1 MKAIFPCNGSL
12 IMTKNDIEKLTE
24 FYDSRQIENNDD
36 SKIFIENNYFNYF
49 NDNSEIILDNVTP
62 LTVSK
67 LKKVLG
73 ISGSQVTQ
81 EQQQDK
87 SEIKTEATTETE
99 LEQEDEELIDDES
112 IFSNPFFTT
121 LKPVD

>member
-1 MKAIFPCNGSL
+1 MKAIFPCMGSL
-12 IMTKNDIEKLTE
+12 IMTKTDIEKLKD
-24 FYDSRQIENNDD
+24 YYNSRQIANNTNL
-36 SKIFIENNYFNYF
+36 SIIENNFFNYF
-49 NDNSEIILDNVTP
+49 NDDTTFILDNVTP

-73 ISGSQVTQ
+73 ISNNNKIETNSQETIK
-81 EQQQDK
+81 E
-87 SEIKTEATTETE
+87 SENI
-99 LEQEDEELIDDES
+99 QEDEELIDDDS

>member
-1 MKAIFPCNGSL
+1 MKAIFPCMGSL
-12 IMTKNDIEKLTE
+12 IMTKIDIEKLKDY
-24 FYDSRQIENNDD
+24 YDSRQISNNDD
-36 SKIFIENNYFNYF
+36 SLVISENNFLNYF
-49 NDNSEIILDNVTP
+49 NDDTTFILDNVTP

-73 ISGSQVTQ
+73 ISNNKAETNSQ
-81 EQQQDK
+81 E
-87 SEIKTEATTETE
+87 SIKESKNI
-99 LEQEDEELIDDES
+99 QEDEELIDDDS

>member
-1 MKAIFPCNGSL
+1 MKAIFPCFGSL
-12 IMTKNDIEKLTE
+12 IMTKNDIENIKDY
-24 FYDSRQIENNDD
+24 YDSRQISNND
-36 SKIFIENNYFNYF
+36 SLVISENKFFNYF
-49 NDNSEIILDNVTP
+49 NDDTTFILDNVTP

-73 ISGSQVTQ
+73 ISNNKVETNSQKNLK
-81 EQQQDK
+81 E
-87 SEIKTEATTETE
+87 SENIH
-99 LEQEDEELIDDES
+99 EDEELIDDDS

>member
-1 MKAIFPCNGSL
+1 MKAIFPCIGSF
-12 IMTKNDIEKLTE
+12 IMTKNDIENLKN
-24 FYDSRQIENNDD
+24 YYNSRQIENNTD
-36 SKIFIENNYFNYF
+36 SVITENNFFNYF
-49 NDNSEIILDNVTP
+49 NNDTTFVLDNVTA

-73 ISGSQVTQ
+73 ISNDNKIENNSQ
-81 EQQQDK
+81 EN
-87 SEIKTEATTETE
+87 IKESDNIK
-99 LEQEDEELIDDES
+99 EDEELIDDDS

>member
-1 MKAIFPCNGSL
+1 MKAIFPCLGSL
-12 IMTKNDIEKLTE
+12 IMNKTDIEQLKDY
-24 FYDSRQIENNDD
+24 YDSRQLKNNNDSSIIAENNC
-36 SKIFIENNYFNYF
+36 FNYF
-49 NDNSEIILDNVTP
+49 NDNSELILDKVTP

-73 ISGSQVTQ
+73 ISDNT
-81 EQQQDK
+81 
-87 SEIKTEATTETE
+87 KTNSNSTENSAH
-99 LEQEDEELIDDES
+99 QKEDYEELIDDDS

>member
-1 MKAIFPCNGSL
+1 MRAIFPCIGSL
-12 IMTKNDIEKLTE
+12 IMTKKDIEKLKDY
-24 FYDSRQIENNDD
+24 YDCRQIENTTNL
-36 SKIFIENNYFNYF
+36 SIVENNFLNYF
-49 NDNSEIILDNVTP
+49 DDNSTFILDNVTP

-73 ISGSQVTQ
+73 INDNTKAENNSQ
-81 EQQQDK
+81 ENIEK
-87 SEIKTEATTETE
+87 SENIH
-99 LEQEDEELIDDES
+99 EDDELIDDDS

>member
-1 MKAIFPCNGSL
+1 MKAIFPCMGSL
-12 IMTKNDIEKLTE
+12 IMTKTDIEKLKDY
-24 FYDSRQIENNDD
+24 YDCRQIENN
-36 SKIFIENNYFNYF
+36 SNLSIIENNFLNYF
-49 NDNSEIILDNVTP
+49 NDDSTFILDNVTP

-73 ISGSQVTQ
+73 ISDNNKIENNSQ
-81 EQQQDK
+81 EN
-87 SEIKTEATTETE
+87 IKETNTVE
-99 LEQEDEELIDDES
+99 DDEELIDDDS

>member
-1 MKAIFPCNGSL
+1 MKAIFPCLGSL
-12 IMTKNDIEKLTE
+12 IMTKSDIDQLKDY
-24 FYDSRQIENNDD
+24 YDSKQLENNDY
-36 SKIFIENNYFNYF
+36 SNIIVENNYFNYF
-49 NDNSEIILDNVTP
+49 NDNSELILNDVTP

-73 ISGSQVTQ
+73 INDNTKTDNTSTAKNTEKES
-81 EQQQDK
+81 
-87 SEIKTEATTETE
+87 IKK
-99 LEQEDEELIDDES
+99 DEELIDDDS

>member
-1 MKAIFPCNGSL
+1 MKAIFPCMGSL
-12 IMTKNDIEKLTE
+12 IMTKTDIEKLKD
-24 FYDSRQIENNDD
+24 YYNSRQIANNTNL
-36 SKIFIENNYFNYF
+36 SIIENNFFNYF
-49 NDNSEIILDNVTP
+49 NDDTTFILDNVTP

-73 ISGSQVTQ
+73 ISDNNKVETASQKTIK
-81 EQQQDK
+81 E
-87 SEIKTEATTETE
+87 SENI
-99 LEQEDEELIDDES
+99 QEDEELIDDDS

>member
-1 MKAIFPCNGSL
+1 MNAIFPCIGSL
-12 IMTKNDIEKLTE
+12 IMTKTDIEKLKD
-24 FYDSRQIENNDD
+24 YYNCRQIENNTNL
-36 SKIFIENNYFNYF
+36 SIVENNFLNYF
-49 NDNSEIILDNVTP
+49 DDNSTFILDNVTP

-73 ISGSQVTQ
+73 INTNNKPENTSQ
-81 EQQQDK
+81 ENIK
-87 SEIKTEATTETE
+87 ESENI
-99 LEQEDEELIDDES
+99 QEDEELIDDDS